1 MQEDRATPRSRQE
14 AAELEC
20 PTCGQPFTA
29 EVWLV
34 IDKRERPDL
43 VHTLLDGELNVMCCP
58 HCGAEGG
65 INHPMLYHDAEREQL
80 LCAMPLTIQSA
91 DAARELVG
99 ELLQSLV
106 AALPAK
112 ERKPYLAEV
121 EVVPELDGL
130 RAALIE
136 QAISADAVIED
147 RMVALAVGELLNV
160 TGELTFGRVMAEH
173 RKLLLS
179 DRAEVAL
186 DDIAQGA
193 RATGDR
199 ELRRRAQEAKA
210 VLSRFRSTLHARQ
223 VALAVLLDDLA
234 PLSDAEVAVV
244 PALHTMLEAV
254 DPQEVYA
261 ARIAV
266 APEQRPSLD
275 ALIERL
281 AQQAAAEHQP
291 EALAFLYNLQL
302 LPQQ

>member
-1 MQEDRATPRSRQE
+1 MPRSRQE
-14 AAELEC
+14 ATELTC
-20 PTCGQPFTA
+20 PTCGRPFTA
-29 EVWLV
+29 EVWLI
-34 IDKRERPDL
+34 IDKGERPDL
-43 VHTLLDGELNVMCCP
+43 VHTLLDGELNVMRCP

-65 INHPMLYHDAEREQL
+65 INHPLLYHDAERELL
-80 LCAMPLTIQSA
+80 LCALPLTIQSA

-99 ELLQSLV
+99 ELLQGLI
-106 AALPAK
+106 AALPAE

-121 EVVPELDGL
+121 EMVPELDGL
-130 RAALIE
+130 RATLIE
-136 QAISADAVIED
+136 QAISANAVIAD

-179 DRAEVAL
+179 DRAELAL
-186 DDIAQGA
+186 DEIAQGA
-193 RATGDR
+193 REAGDR

-210 VLSRFRSTLHARQ
+210 VLSRFRTTLHARQ
-223 VALAVLLDDLA
+223 VALAGLMDDLA

-244 PALHTMLEAV
+244 PALRAMLEAI

-261 ARIAV
+261 ARITV
-266 APEQRPSLD
+266 APNQRPILD
-275 ALIERL
+275 ALIGQL

-291 EALAFLYNLQL
+291 EALAFLANLQL